1 MFRDPFFHE
10 PMRIIVI
17 TCDYVPELQSKI
29 DHQLQRW
36 RFFRRNLENKG
47 PETLPLS
54 PLYSPCKPTET
65 GLVDLSLIQVAHGL
79 LGRGHQ
85 YRPGDTEV

>member
-10 PMRIIVI
+10 QMLIIV
-17 TCDYVPELQSKI
+17 TTYPNSN
-29 DHQLQRW
+29 HQLITNYNDGDSSVAIW
-36 RFFRRNLENKG
+36 KIKVL
-47 PETLPLS
+47 TLPLS